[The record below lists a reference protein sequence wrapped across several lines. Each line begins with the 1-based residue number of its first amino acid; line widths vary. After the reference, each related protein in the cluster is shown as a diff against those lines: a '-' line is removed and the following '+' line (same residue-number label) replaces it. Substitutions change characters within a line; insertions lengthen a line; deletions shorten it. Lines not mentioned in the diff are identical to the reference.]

1 MAPRVVAPTPETAI
15 QVLMAAC
22 APAAEMDF
30 QWVEMVHIRLST
42 ALLHRFR
49 FSWPSC
55 DLGEERSLV
64 GCDDG
69 DLEGVGAGSVPPS
82 WHKCLYEVLRC
93 MFCD

>member
-1 MAPRVVAPTPETAI
+1 MGGDGAYT
-15 QVLMAAC
+15 
-22 APAAEMDF
+22 
-30 QWVEMVHIRLST
+30 LST

-69 DLEGVGAGSVPPS
+69 HLGISVCTRCYGVCFAIEGNACP
-82 WHKCLYEVLRC
+82 EVDAWKGGLGKMR
-93 MFCD
+93 